1 MITTFGKRILARVHS
16 LPVLAVIA
24 AVFVWGFGP
33 IITLSVGVSINTTI
47 FYRVIFWPPV
57 LYAIAKSRKV
67 PISRHVMKISF
78 WPGIFFGLSTISGF
92 TAMKVTSVANATI
105 IGNVSTALV
114 LFVAPKFLGER
125 IRFIQVVLAVISFM
139 GISAIVFGAN
149 GSGGATLRGDLYA
162 LANAVLWAGYFVASK
177 KARTDGVG
185 TWAFIFGVSVSQV
198 AVVAPWAIV
207 TSKDLGGVSVRD
219 VLLILFMTCFTGTVG
234 HTLMVWAQRFV
245 PASTSSL
252 ISLLMPVISMIG
264 AWLVFEQK
272 INLVQFLGGVVVLTS
287 LAGVVRY
294 GTKESINR
302 DVLTT
307 ADPLLNSSL

>member
-1 MITTFGKRILARVHS
+1 MLQKIASQVRTFPII
-16 LPVLAVIA
+16 AVFA
-24 AVFVWGFGP
+24 AVLVWSVGP
-33 IITLSVGVSINTTI
+33 IITLSIGVSINTTI
-47 FYRVIFWPPV
+47 FYRVIFWPPL
-57 LYAIAKSRKV
+57 LYLIARTRKA
-67 PISRHVMKISF
+67 PITKQVMKISF

-114 LFVAPKFLGER
+114 LFLAPKFLGER
-125 IRFIQVVLAVISFM
+125 IRPVQVVLAAVSFL

-149 GSGGATLRGDLYA
+149 GSGGATLHGDLYA
-162 LANAVLWAGYFVASK
+162 LVNAICWAAYFVAAK

-185 TWAFIFGVSVSQV
+185 AWAFIFGVSVAQV
-198 AVVAPWAIV
+198 AVVVPWAV
-207 TSKDLGGVSVRD
+207 ATSKDLGGVTYRD
-219 VLLILFMTCFTGTVG
+219 IGLILLMTCFTGTVG

-252 ISLLMPVISMIG
+252 ISLLMPVLSMIG
-264 AWLVFEQK
+264 AWLVFEQR
-272 INLVQFLGGVVVLTS
+272 INLVQFVGGLVVLAS

-294 GTKESINR
+294 GTTESVNR

-307 ADPLLNSSL
+307 ADPLLNSTL